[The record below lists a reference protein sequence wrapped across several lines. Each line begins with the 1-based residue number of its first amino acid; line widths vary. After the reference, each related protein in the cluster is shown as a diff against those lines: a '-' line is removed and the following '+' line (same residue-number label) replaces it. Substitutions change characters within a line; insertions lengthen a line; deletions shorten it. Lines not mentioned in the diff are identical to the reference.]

1 MKIAVVG
8 TGVSGMLAGRLLAGP
23 HDVTLF
29 EADARIGGHV
39 HTVDVQRTARAL
51 PVDVQHTARTVPV
64 DVQRTARTLPV
75 DTGFIVCND
84 RTYPNF
90 LRLLRILGVETQP
103 SKMSFSVAC
112 RRTGL
117 EYNGTSLN
125 TLFAQRSNLFRP
137 SFHRMVRD
145 ILRFHREAP
154 AVLTSGD
161 ESLTLG
167 DLLDRGG
174 YGREFCEHYLLPMG
188 GAVWSAAAAEM
199 REFPALNFVQ
209 FFSNHGMLS
218 VNDRPEWRV
227 VRGGSRTYAEAL
239 IAPIRDRIRIQSAVT
254 AVRRFDD
261 RVEVTT
267 RTHGTERFDH
277 VVLAAHS
284 DQSLAMLTDASA
296 DERAI
301 LGAIPYQPNV
311 AVLHTDES
319 VMPKR
324 QLAWASWNYHLG
336 ADRAGVAVTY
346 WMNELQT
353 LAGPTNWFVTLN
365 DVDGID
371 PAKVIRRIDYHHP
384 TYRREG
390 VAAQKRWSD
399 IDGVRRTSFCGAYW
413 SYGFHEDGV
422 RSALRVAERF
432 GRSLDDLEHES
443 ETARSSPALA
453 RA

>member
-8 TGVSGMLAGRLLAGP
+8 TGVSGMLAGRLLAGA

-29 EADARIGGHV
+29 EADERIGGHV
-39 HTVDVQRTARAL
+39 NTIDVRDGARSI
-51 PVDVQHTARTVPV
+51 
-64 DVQRTARTLPV
+64 PV

-84 RTYPNF
+84 RTYPGF
-90 LRLLRILGVETQP
+90 MRLLGILGVETQP

-125 TLFAQRSNLFRP
+125 ALFAQRANLFRP

-154 AVLTSGD
+154 GVLADGD
-161 ESLTLG
+161 ETLTLG
-167 DLLDRGG
+167 ALLDRGR
-174 YGREFCEHYLLPMG
+174 YGREFAEHYLLPMG
-188 GAVWSAAAAEM
+188 GAVWSAEPAAM
-199 REFPALNFVQ
+199 REFPALSFVQ

-218 VNDRPEWRV
+218 VDDRPQWRV
-227 VRGGSRTYAEAL
+227 VKGGSRVYAEAL
-239 IAPIRDRIRIQSAVT
+239 VAPIRDRIRTGSPVLAIQ
-254 AVRRFDD
+254 RYED
-261 RVEVTT
+261 RVELTA
-267 RTHGTERFDH
+267 RGRAPERFDH
-277 VVLAAHS
+277 VVIATHS
-284 DQSLAMLTDASA
+284 DQALALLRDASA
-296 DERAI
+296 AERDV
-301 LGAIPYQPNV
+301 LGAIPYQENV
-311 AVLHTDES
+311 AVLHTDAS

-324 QLAWASWNYHLG
+324 KLAWASWNYHLG
-336 ADRAGVAVTY
+336 IDRRGVAVTY

-371 PAKVIRRIDYHHP
+371 PRHVLRRITYHHP
-384 TYRREG
+384 VYRREG
-390 VAAQKRWSD
+390 VAAQKRWAE

-422 RSALRVAERF
+422 KSALRVAERF
-432 GRSLDDLEHES
+432 GRSLDDLER
-443 ETARSSPALA
+443 ETRDGSSRRTAGVAAGAAAP
-453 RA
+453 